1 MGANKNW
8 EEHKRVFLNGRMK
21 SLLKKGYSAE
31 EAKSMC
37 ARLGYNFDNGYL
49 EGMSEASVE
58 IAYRMLFSIGFPVWK
73 YDVSL
78 SMDYYKAYKLLHYN
92 RTNNINVQKMK
103 DSNNWDAL
111 RNEIREMIKNSYVY
125 ALFSEK
131 HADSLFAYCE
141 ESVESIILKTVME
154 SAVASLFMDLEKE
167 GFPVRNH
174 QVTIKMT
181 FEEACAITH
190 KNQSKE
196 SDKEVHH

>member
-1 MGANKNW
+1 MIPGIPDPGM
-8 EEHKRVFLNGRMK
+8 EK
-21 SLLKKGYSAE
+21 SLFVPPGRPPLSLR
-31 EAKSMC
+31 EAM
-37 ARLGYNFDNGYL
+37 
-49 EGMSEASVE
+49 MSNP
-58 IAYRMLFSIGFPVWK
+58 L
-73 YDVSL
+73 
-78 SMDYYKAYKLLHYN
+78 
-92 RTNNINVQKMK
+92 VQ
-103 DSNNWDAL
+103 
-111 RNEIREMIKNSYVY
+111 NSYVY

-141 ESVESIILKTVME
+141 EMVEGSFLKTIME
-154 SAVASLFMDLEKE
+154 SAVASAFMDLEEE